1 MADKF
6 DDEFENSDTIVL
18 YNEATDRDEK
28 FFVLEVMDYKNKQF
42 IILQPA
48 EELEDISSNE
58 LLIYELGDEDDEEH
72 FFIPIEDEN
81 LLQEVF
87 DKFMEEV
94 AEYEKAA
101 QESKKNPA
109 CEGCSG
115 CADPS
120 KCDQNSECP
129 KK

>member
-94 AEYEKAA
+94 AEYEKV
-101 QESKKNPA
+101 
-109 CEGCSG
+109 
-115 CADPS
+115 
-120 KCDQNSECP
+120 
-129 KK
+129 